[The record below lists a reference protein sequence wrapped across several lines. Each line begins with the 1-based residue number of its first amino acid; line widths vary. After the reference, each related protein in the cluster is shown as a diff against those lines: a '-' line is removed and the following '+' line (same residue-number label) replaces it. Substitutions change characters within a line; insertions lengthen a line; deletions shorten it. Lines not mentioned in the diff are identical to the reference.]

1 MVQGGCRLRIKI
13 CCISSPDEARLAV
26 ECGADALGLVSHMP
40 SGPGVIDE
48 ALIAEIAALVPP
60 PIGTFLLTSQQ
71 DADAIIAQQRRCR
84 VNTLQICDSLGA
96 SGYTRLRNAMPGVA
110 LVQVIHV
117 RGESAIAEALGVAP
131 SVDALFLDSGNPEAA
146 VRELGGTDRVHD
158 WEISRK
164 IVEAAAVPVFLAG
177 GLNANNVGGA
187 VTRVSPFGVDLCSG
201 VRTGG
206 KLDAEKLKAFVAAA
220 LGA

>member
-1 MVQGGCRLRIKI
+1 MVQGGRRLRIKI
-13 CCISSPDEARLAV
+13 CCISSTDEARLAV
-26 ECGADALGLVSHMP
+26 ECGADALGLVSHML
-40 SGPGVIDE
+40 SGPGIIDE
-48 ALIAEIAALVPP
+48 ALIAEIATLVPP

-71 DADAIIAQQRRCR
+71 DADAIIAQQRVCR
-84 VNTLQICDSLGA
+84 VNTLQICDSLKA
-96 SGYTRLRNAMPGVA
+96 SAYTRLRSAMPGVA

-131 SVDALFLDSGNPEAA
+131 SVDAMLLDSGNPEAA
-146 VRELGGTDRVHD
+146 VRELGGTGRVHD

-177 GLNANNVGGA
+177 GLNAKNVGGA

>member
-1 MVQGGCRLRIKI
+1 MVQDDRRLRIKI

-40 SGPGVIDE
+40 SGPGVIGE

-71 DADAIIAQQRRCR
+71 DADAIIAQQRRCS
-84 VNTLQICDSLGA
+84 VNTLQICDSLEA
-96 SGYTRLRNAMPGVA
+96 SAYTRLRSAMPGVT

-131 SVDALFLDSGNPEAA
+131 SVDALLLDSGNPEAA
-146 VRELGGTDRVHD
+146 VGELGGAGRVHD

-164 IVEAAAVPVFLAG
+164 IVEAAAVRVFLAG